1 MIRFNQKYT
10 LMLIIAPIVVFLDQV
25 TKILILKL
33 VPLHTT
39 KTVIPGFLDITHIQ
53 NPGVAFGVFSQ
64 QPSDMKQVLLMAVS
78 FLAVCL
84 IFYFYHKSVHESR
97 AMMSAFALIFGGAVG
112 NLIDRVRI
120 GQVIDFIDVY
130 LHDMHWPA
138 FNVADSAISVGVAV
152 LLFFVI
158 FKKPELFLNREE

>member
-53 NPGVAFGVFSQ
+53 NPGVAFGVF
-64 QPSDMKQVLLMAVS
+64 
-78 FLAVCL
+78 
-84 IFYFYHKSVHESR
+84 
-97 AMMSAFALIFGGAVG
+97 
-112 NLIDRVRI
+112 
-120 GQVIDFIDVY
+120 
-130 LHDMHWPA
+130 
-138 FNVADSAISVGVAV
+138 
-152 LLFFVI
+152 
-158 FKKPELFLNREE
+158 LNNRPI